1 MTPTPEVKG
10 VLTGAE
16 DVVNRYGLE
25 RTRMTLD
32 AGILGKIFG
41 SAANAPTNIAG
52 FILCLLS
59 LTAVALIVFRS
70 NEPVADNLTL
80 LVPIITLTLGYLF
93 GRQL

>member
-1 MTPTPEVKG
+1 MMTTPEPKVEFS
-10 VLTGAE
+10 GAE

-25 RTRMTLD
+25 RTRITLN

-59 LTAVALIVFRS
+59 LTVVALILFRS

-80 LVPIITLTLGYLF
+80 LVPVITLTLGYLF
-93 GRQL
+93 GRRS